1 MTASSGDELL
11 SVDEMYEADRL
22 AIERGISEIE
32 LMETAGGAVTREIT
46 RRWAKRPVAVLCGP
60 GNNGGDGFVI
70 ARLLAAAGWP
80 VTVGALGAPDALS
93 GAAAVNAGRWQGDVH
108 PLSTALLGGAGLV
121 VDAVFGAGLA
131 RPLAGLALEVVRAL
145 DGLGVPCVAVDV
157 PSGVDGDS
165 GLVLGAAARAD
176 VTVTFFRRKPGHLL
190 LPGRMHA
197 GETVVADIGIPEAVL
212 DEIRPLAFANRPELW
227 RAAFRWPHFT
237 DHKYTRGHALIV
249 GGAAMT
255 GAARLAARGA
265 RRAGA
270 GLVTVAGSP
279 DCLSACSTDAPGLLT
294 LPFATAEEFDA
305 ILEDERKNAVLVG
318 PGNGVNRT
326 THDVTLAAAARGRRL
341 VLDADALTA
350 FEAEPRELFAA
361 VSDVPC
367 VLTPH
372 AGEFSRLF
380 RIRGDKL
387 SRARRAAEISGAV
400 VLLKGA
406 DTVVAAPDGRA
417 AINDNAPP
425 ELATAG
431 SGDVL
436 AGLVVGLMAQDMP
449 PFEAACAGAWLH
461 GAAAKEFGPGLIAED
476 ICDTLPQVLA
486 ALRRDTARGGG

>member
-1 MTASSGDELL
+1 MTAASGEELL
-11 SVDEMYEADRL
+11 SVDEMYAADRL
-22 AIERGISEIE
+22 AVEHGVTEIE
-32 LMETAGGAVTREIT
+32 LMEAAGAAVAREVT

-80 VTVGALGAPDALS
+80 VTIGMLGGAGALS

-108 PLSTALLGGAGLV
+108 PLSTALLDRAGLV

-131 RPLAGLALEVVRAL
+131 RPLAGAALKVVRAL

-165 GLVLGAAARAD
+165 GLVLGAAPRAD

-197 GETVVADIGIPEAVL
+197 GETVVADIGIPDAVL
-212 DEIRPLAFANRPELW
+212 DEIRPQVSANRPGLW
-227 RAAFRWPHFT
+227 HASFRWPHFAG
-237 DHKYTRGHALIV
+237 HKYTRGHALIV

-255 GAARLAARGA
+255 GAARLAARAA
-265 RRAGA
+265 RRVGA

-279 DCLSACSTDAPGLLT
+279 DCLSACSADAPGLLT
-294 LPFATAEEFDA
+294 LPFTTAEEFDG

-341 VLDADALTA
+341 VVDADALTV

-361 VSDVPC
+361 VRDLPC

-387 SRARRAAEISGAV
+387 ARARCAAETSGAV

-406 DTVVAAPDGRA
+406 DTVIAAPDGRA

-436 AGLVVGLMAQDMP
+436 AGLVAGLMAQDMP

-461 GAAAKEFGPGLIAED
+461 GAAAQEFGPGLIAED
-476 ICDTLPQVLA
+476 ICDTLPRVLT

>member
-1 MTASSGDELL
+1 MTAASGGELL
-11 SVDEMYEADRL
+11 SVDEMYAADRL
-22 AIERGISEIE
+22 AAEGGVAGIE
-32 LMETAGGAVTREIT
+32 LMEAAGAAVAREIT
-46 RRWAKRPVAVLCGP
+46 RRWAKRPAAVLCGP

-80 VTVGALGAPDALS
+80 VTVGMLGAPDALA
-93 GAAAVNAGRWQGDVH
+93 GDAAVSAGRWQGEVR
-108 PLSTALLGGAGLV
+108 PLSAALLDGAGLV
-121 VDAVFGAGLA
+121 VDALFGAGLA
-131 RPLAGLALEVVRAL
+131 RPLSGAALEAVRAL
-145 DGLGVPCVAVDV
+145 DRSAVPCVAVDV

-165 GLVLGAAARAD
+165 GLVLGAAPRAD

-197 GETVVADIGIPEAVL
+197 GETVVADIGIPDAVL
-212 DEIRPLAFANRPELW
+212 DEIRPLAAANRPGLW
-227 RAAFRWPHFT
+227 RAAFRWPHFA
-237 DHKYTRGHALIV
+237 DHKYTRGHAVVV
-249 GGAAMT
+249 GGAAMA
-255 GAARLAARGA
+255 GAARLAARAA

-270 GLVTVAGSP
+270 GLVTVAGAP
-279 DCLSACSTDAPGLLT
+279 DCLSACTADAPGLLT

-305 ILEDERKNAVLVG
+305 LLEDERKNAVLVG

-326 THDVTLAAAARGRRL
+326 THDVTLAAAARGRGL
-341 VLDADALTA
+341 VVDADALTA

-361 VSDVPC
+361 VGDVPC

-387 SRARRAAEISGAV
+387 ARARRAAEIAGAV

-406 DTVVAAPDGRA
+406 DTVIAAPDGRA

-436 AGLVVGLMAQDMP
+436 AGLVCGLMAQGMP

-461 GAAAKEFGPGLIAED
+461 GAAASEFGPGLIAED
-476 ICDTLPQVLA
+476 ICDMLPRVLA
-486 ALRRDTARGGG
+486 ALGRDGA